1 MTQPINFQMPYA
13 SPLSSWAFLGAMHVG
28 NQVNC
33 ESRFFVSA
41 QPICRSN
48 RDLKIIARH
57 PRKDTLD
64 THSSSHSLTR
74 SVSQSVKQQ
83 AAGGEMDLPC
93 QELQLN
99 MAAHFANGMHATS
112 ATGNGQQAT
121 DNITVV
127 HATLTSNKIK
137 GKSQPI
143 TKITPTHQHKQ
154 TKWCGTRDLEPETR
168 VRAQKAKNVAPKAPL
183 HWYFKHCQ
191 GA

>member
-1 MTQPINFQMPYA
+1 
-13 SPLSSWAFLGAMHVG
+13 MHVG

-64 THSSSHSLTR
+64 THSPSHSLTR
-74 SVSQSVKQQ
+74 SVSQSVSQ
-83 AAGGEMDLPC
+83 AAGSRQQAGKWIYHAKSCNLTWLHILP
-93 QELQLN
+93 
-99 MAAHFANGMHATS
+99 
-112 ATGNGQQAT
+112 TGCMRRAT
-121 DNITVV
+121 DNIAVV

-143 TKITPTHQHKQ
+143 TKITPIHQHKQ
-154 TKWCGTRDLEPETR
+154 TKWCGTRNLEPQTR
-168 VRAQKAKNVAPKAPL
+168 VRAWAWAQKAKNVAPKAPL